1 MRTRIV
7 MIAALLASFFTMGRA
22 QESDMYYVHFADG
35 RVWGYPKEYV
45 KSVSGDGE
53 VYTLVLENDS
63 VVSWPDG
70 QVTAVD
76 ETAPAYPQFKAFK
89 LDDKLND
96 QLYRDVTATV
106 TADAVTATVS
116 GIGKWLTPMFTMD
129 MADAVAYVDGVEQ
142 VSGAARHRF
151 ADEVVYTLSRPDY
164 RRLSVMK
171 VSDEIWSTPA
181 GDVAEI
187 ALTADML
194 STNAPTSMTNE
205 GLGMML
211 DNEPGTLFH
220 STWSQ
225 DPIYDVDLSKQ
236 VYVSVALEKPISAL
250 KFYYRGRMDAST
262 YNIYEWKIEASND
275 GEQWTEVTTL
285 DETAGVPVTGSG
297 VSFTSEAIALGG
309 EYSHVRFVAVRV
321 GYKNYL
327 CLSEF
332 RLYEVTGGDSEP
344 ELLQPAQYDYRMVP
358 MGREVPVRID
368 WLTDRAT
375 SVPRID
381 INIDGGEMVTSKDY
395 YLNAH
400 ISFTGNGV
408 WDDYD
413 FQDSVK
419 IKGRGNTSWSTPS
432 TYYNPKNPYRLKFA
446 DSQKPFGMKKGK
458 NWNLIPQA
466 QTGSLMSNPVAHK
479 IARLV
484 GMETANDAIPVELYM
499 NGKYRGSYYF
509 TQKVGMA
516 NNSVDFEDE
525 SMAALFELDSYSEVG
540 QFSSS
545 SYGLPVNIKAPEFA
559 YDYEYGDWLPTDET
573 YLDYYGVQ
581 EEFNRF
587 ESAVYDNSNYERFV
601 DMDML
606 VRYMLVNDLVLNSE
620 LGHPKSTFLSREDMG
635 NMTRRYVFGPAWDFD
650 WAYGYERG
658 HSYCVNGAEVDL
670 FEYVQNV
677 GARFYSDILRSSD
690 WVQYR
695 YSKLWAEFVDKHL
708 DEVIDF
714 VDDYYAYARSSFVHN
729 SDMWGDGSNYD
740 TNVANMKTWLVARA
754 QYIIGSLA
762 TYDADAPEPFA
773 YGDLNGDGT
782 ISTADVE
789 YMLAAL
795 FDDAHDDL
803 QLSQADADADGAVSL
818 SDLTWLSLL
827 LADEQGAQAR
837 ARREATLWK
846 DDSEEEESGWDMDID
861 DFTTLVPTADA
872 PSRAATRTATDAIA
886 VVASAQEGTWHVDV
900 SLNNAVPYIA
910 YMMDFV
916 LPEGFTVA
924 DGNASIT
931 LAARTAN
938 THQMTGR
945 MLDGNVYRVVGYS
958 ADNAAITGAEGEL
971 FTLSL
976 NLSQT
981 VEQGTYPLS
990 VNNVTFV
997 TTNAIEYP
1005 LSGAATSIEVTDR
1018 KSVQAIQFGAIPVK
1032 TYGDAPFALPQYTDA
1047 DLEIAYSSSNIAV
1060 AVVKGHEVSVVGAG
1074 SADVTASQEGN
1085 DSYYAASPV
1094 VNTLTVA
1101 KAPLTIV
1108 ADDVERYEGES
1119 VRYTLTYQGFVN
1131 GDTEDDLADLPQILC
1146 VADESSPAGTYP
1158 IRLVGGSDRNYEY
1171 TLQDGT
1177 LTVNVPAGVDTVL
1190 GILSGPMDVY
1200 DIRGRLVKR
1209 NATSLDGLTK
1219 GVYIVNRQKVVLR

>member
-1 MRTRIV
+1 MRRHFF
-7 MIAALLASFFTMGRA
+7 MIAALLASFFAMGQA
-22 QESDMYYVHFADG
+22 QEADMYYVHFSDG
-35 RVWGYPKEYV
+35 RVWGYPKEFV
-45 KSVSGDGE
+45 KSLSSDGE
-53 VYTLVLENDS
+53 AYTLVLENDS

-70 QVTAVD
+70 QVTSVD
-76 ETAPAYPQFKAFK
+76 ETAPVYPQFTAFK

-129 MADAVAYVDGVEQ
+129 MADAVAYIDGEEQ
-142 VSGAARHRF
+142 VSGSSRRRF
-151 ADEVVYTLSRPDY
+151 ANEVVYTLSHPNY
-164 RRLSVMK
+164 RRLLVEK
-171 VSDEIWSTPA
+171 VSEEIWSTPA

-194 STNAPTSMTNE
+194 STNAPTSMENE

-211 DNEPGTLFH
+211 DNEPSTLFH
-220 STWSQ
+220 STWSK
-225 DPIYDVDLSKQ
+225 DPVYDVDLSKQ

-309 EYSHVRFVAVRV
+309 EYAHVRFVAVRV

-499 NGKYRGSYYF
+499 NGEYRGSYYF

-658 HSYCVNGAEVDL
+658 HSYCVNGTEVDL

-695 YSKLWAEFVDKHL
+695 YSKLWTEFLDKHL

-740 TNVANMKTWLVARA
+740 TNVANMKTWLVKRA
-754 QYIIGSLA
+754 QYIIGSLT
-762 TYDADAPEPFA
+762 TYDADAPEPFS

-782 ISTADVE
+782 INTTDVE

-803 QLSQADADADGAVSL
+803 QLLQADADADGAVSL
-818 SDLTWLSLL
+818 SDLAWVVL
-827 LADEQGAQAR
+827 LAEDERIEQAR
-837 ARREATLWK
+837 SRLRHQVLWNAA
-846 DDSEEEESGWDMDID
+846 DEELEDVYDFDID
-861 DFTTLVPTADA
+861 DMQNVVPAQHNASLRTRSASSKLGLVVEGSSAGWN
-872 PSRAATRTATDAIA
+872 
-886 VVASAQEGTWHVDV
+886 VEVALA
-900 SLNNAVPYIA
+900 NPIPYIA
-910 YMMDFV
+910 YAMDFIV
-916 LPEGFTVA
+916 PAAFTQSEGDA
-924 DGNASIT
+924 AIT
-931 LAARTAN
+931 LSYRTESSFV
-938 THQMTGR
+938 MSGYWVS
-945 MLDGNVYRVVGYS
+945 DEVYRVIGYS
-958 ADNAAITGAEGEL
+958 MDNSAMIDAEGPL

-976 NLSQT
+976 EAGPALSA
-981 VEQGTYPLS
+981 GIYSLS
-990 VNNVTFV
+990 VENVRVV
-997 TTNAIEYP
+997 TENA
-1005 LSGAATSIEVTDR
+1005 
-1018 KSVQAIQFGAIPVK
+1018 
-1032 TYGDAPFALPQYTDA
+1032 
-1047 DLEIAYSSSNIAV
+1047 LE
-1060 AVVKGHEVSVVGAG
+1060 
-1074 SADVTASQEGN
+1074 
-1085 DSYYAASPV
+1085 
-1094 VNTLTVA
+1094 
-1101 KAPLTIV
+1101 
-1108 ADDVERYEGES
+1108 ES
-1119 VRYTLTYQGFVN
+1119 VDGTAAEFIV
-1131 GDTEDDLADLPQILC
+1131 TEEQ
-1146 VADESSPAGTYP
+1146 VANVSSP
-1158 IRLVGGSDRNYEY
+1158 
-1171 TLQDGT
+1171 LQGMPCW
-1177 LTVNVPAGVDTVL
+1177 PA
-1190 GILSGPMDVY
+1190 DVY
-1200 DIRGRLVKR
+1200 DVHGRVVRKG
-1209 NATSLDGLTK
+1209 ATSLDGLTK